1 MSKFVEV
8 FIVDCREKRE
18 YVAAFRELQD
28 ATSGLS
34 WSQLPASTPQS
45 PPSAP
50 IHTTLSEQQRVPG
63 CGSGMAFFGYFPF
76 LEIVQQLE
84 RHAGCVAGKN
94 HSLDMCGYLPS

>member
-8 FIVDCREKRE
+8 FIVDCQEKRE
-18 YVAAFRELQD
+18 YVAAFRDVRYLLQD

-34 WSQLPASTPQS
+34 WTQRLLPNRR
-45 PPSAP
+45 PP
-50 IHTTLSEQQRVPG
+50 HTTLSEQQRVPG